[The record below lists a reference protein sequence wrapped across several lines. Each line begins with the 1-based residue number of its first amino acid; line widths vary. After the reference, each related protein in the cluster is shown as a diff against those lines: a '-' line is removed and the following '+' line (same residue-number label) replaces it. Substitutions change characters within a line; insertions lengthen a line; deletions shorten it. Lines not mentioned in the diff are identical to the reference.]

1 LSSFDQQV
9 EFHFKKED
17 KDQIKAIKNLKNL
30 IKEQGIK
37 QVEIYNLN
45 DDKA

>member
-1 LSSFDQQV
+1 M
-9 EFHFKKED
+9 
-17 KDQIKAIKNLKNL
+17 

-45 DDKA
+45 DDKAQQYIEKFIE